1 MPQIMTARRIQRGFT
16 LIELVVVITIL
27 GILAAF
33 AIPRFAALDGAAR
46 VSASRTLAGSLR
58 SAAALAHAQYLVAG
72 NTPASVTMDGQAVS
86 LVFGYPDAAGI
97 GLAIQDSATG
107 FTAATVGSTIT
118 FTKTGAATPATCIAS
133 YTAAAAVNTAPA
145 IAGNTAGC

>member
-1 MPQIMTARRIQRGFT
+1 MPQNMTAREIQRGFT
-16 LIELVVVITIL
+16 LIELVVVVTIL

-72 NTPASVTMDGQAVS
+72 NTPTSVTMDGQAVS

-97 GLAIQDSATG
+97 GAAIQDMSG
-107 FTAATVGSTIT
+107 FTPATVGTT
-118 FTKTGAATPATCIAS
+118 VTYTRNGATTPATCTGT
-133 YTAAAAVNTAPA
+133 YTAAAAANTAPTIVA
-145 IAGNTAGC
+145 STAGC

>member
-1 MPQIMTARRIQRGFT
+1 MRKIQQGFT

-46 VSASRTLAGSLR
+46 VSATSAMVGTLR

-72 NTPASVTMDGQAVS
+72 TAPASVIMDGTTVA
-86 LVFGYPDAAGI
+86 LTNGYPDAAGI
-97 GLAIQDSATG
+97 QAAIQDASG
-107 FTAATVGSTIT
+107 FTAAVVGTT
-118 FTKTGAATPATCIAS
+118 LTYTKTGAATPATCIAT
-133 YTAAAAVNTAPA
+133 YTASAAANTAPVIETLGLTA
-145 IAGNTAGC
+145 DTAGC